1 MKLTIAIFALSA
13 TAATA
18 GSLSDPIVESVRPV
32 ARVECVDRG
41 WIRITGTNACM
52 YVGSRGEAQGQEPGW
67 GPEPQEDRS
76 QSRPERPD
84 RPDRPDR
91 PEPETEPDP
100 QDEPEQEP
108 EREPEQE
115 PEREEC
121 R

>member
-1 MKLTIAIFALSA
+1 MKTTIAFILSA

-18 GSLSDPIVESVRPV
+18 GSLSDPIVESVRPI
-32 ARVECVDRG
+32 ARHECVDRG

-52 YVGSRGEAQGQEPGW
+52 YAGREFVEEQGR
-67 GPEPQEDRS
+67 EDRP
-76 QSRPERPD
+76 QSRPD
-84 RPDRPDR
+84 RPDPVAD
-91 PEPETEPDP
+91 PDP
-100 QDEPEQEP
+100 QDEP